1 MEIHFKFSK
10 IGPINIKTATVVAPI
25 VRPPRPRLLTVNIEV
40 NGLQIITKK
49 NNSSTLTIGIM
60 IITMAAAAPAV
71 VIDTIL
77 TIITITIEIFMVDEG
92 KVSMAMKTNLII
104 TTTKFSIGAL
114 VIAVAITSTIIG
126 IRLDHLIMTTI
137 DGDTDMIKKI
147 QFLKKFS

>member
-60 IITMAAAAPAV
+60 IITMAAPAV

>member
-1 MEIHFKFSK
+1 MAIHFKFSK

-71 VIDTIL
+71 VIDTI

-147 QFLKKFS
+147 QFFKKFS

>member
-60 IITMAAAAPAV
+60 IITMAAAV

-137 DGDTDMIKKI
+137 DGDTDDQENTI
-147 QFLKKFS
+147 F

>member
-60 IITMAAAAPAV
+60 IITMAAPAV

-137 DGDTDMIKKI
+137 DGDTDDQENTI
-147 QFLKKFS
+147 F